1 MTHSF
6 SYTTFLV
13 GRYLSLFGIGVG
25 ATVAPLY
32 IGEVAY
38 PSQRGFLNTIPEIFR
53 IMGVWMAVVARAAVG
68 PSSRWRI
75 IFGVGSVPPFVMGLG
90 MLLLPDSPSWL
101 IVNGWVADTAYVLRK
116 TSSPLEVK
124 KRMKLLAKAAKIPG
138 SAIRRNVVYSP
149 IPDDTDT
156 GTCGKTFR

>member
-1 MTHSF
+1 
-6 SYTTFLV
+6 
-13 GRYLSLFGIGVG
+13 
-25 ATVAPLY
+25 
-32 IGEVAY
+32 
-38 PSQRGFLNTIPEIFR
+38 
-53 IMGVWMAVVARAAVG
+53 MGVWMAVVARAAVG

-124 KRMKLLAKAAKIPG
+124 KRMKFLAKAAKIPG
-138 SAIRRNVVYSP
+138 RAIRRNVVYSP

-156 GTCGKTFR
+156 CGKTLR